1 MIWAV
6 ASAVAGATV
15 ATLLAMAAARTG
27 AGGAGARLSSVVRL
41 SRSQLGDFAVKNLI
55 HLGAVGGAAL
65 LLARPGRGGV
75 LLGVL
80 AALAS
85 LAAVC
90 WRHRKGLRLLNHPT
104 GGEGTGLL
112 GSFASV
118 RAVLFFALGAG
129 YLLRR
134 PDERGWVWAAV
145 ALAVLLVLSE
155 PPAKALLDTPKQV
168 VVNLPGVRPVPEPPF
183 DPGWL
188 TALTLVDLALGAV
201 LAAVAAPGWT
211 LFVLVALTVVPAV
224 LTVLHAGRANHQSR
238 RAVRQIPAALEALAP
253 RFVVYYAAVQGA
265 RYQLGMWLPYLDRLN
280 RPYVVITRNPET
292 VPVIRTL
299 TSAPILVPLANRVSE
314 SLDAMVVG
322 SLKAAFYVQGSPANS
337 TMQRYRRLT
346 HVWLNHGDSDKQAN
360 FNPRHATYDQLY
372 VSGQQAVE
380 RYAKH
385 GIEVPPE
392 RFVLVGRPQIERI
405 ESQDTP
411 LTGDA
416 QRTVLYAPTW
426 RGGRP
431 STNYSSLPVGVEIVR
446 ALIAR
451 GATVIFRPHPV
462 SYENAQDAER
472 IRAIHALLEQDRA
485 TGTAGRREHVW
496 GARAEQEW
504 DVPDCFNASDAL
516 VTDVS
521 SIASD
526 YLASGKPFAMVAML
540 SGGAAFTEEFPTARV
555 AYVIERDLSTVA
567 TVLDHLLGDDPLRAD
582 RLAYRSFCL
591 GPSVGAGAADDFLR
605 VASELVTGA

>member
-1 MIWAV
+1 V
-6 ASAVAGATV
+6 
-15 ATLLAMAAARTG
+15 
-27 AGGAGARLSSVVRL
+27 ARLA
-41 SRSQLGDFAVKNLI
+41 RSQLGDFAVKNLI
-55 HLGAVGGAAL
+55 NLGAVGGAAL
-65 LLARPGRGGV
+65 LLARPGWGWV
-75 LLGVL
+75 VLGVL

-85 LAAVC
+85 LAAVG
-90 WRHRKGLRLLNHPT
+90 WRRRKAFRLLGRRT
-104 GGEGTGLL
+104 GGEGAGLL
-112 GSFASV
+112 GAFVSV

-155 PPAKALLDTPKQV
+155 PPTKALLDTPKQV
-168 VVNLPGVRPVPEPPF
+168 VVNLPGVRSVPEPPF

-188 TALTLVDLALGAV
+188 TALTLADLALGAV
-201 LAAVAAPGWT
+201 LAAVAAPGWV
-211 LFVLVALTVVPAV
+211 LFVFVALNVVPAA
-224 LTVLHAGRANHQSR
+224 LIVLHAVRANRSSR
-238 RAVRQIPAALEALAP
+238 QAVRQLPAALEALAP

-265 RYQLGMWLPYLDRLN
+265 RYQLGMWLPYLERLN

-299 TSAPILVPLANRVSE
+299 TSAPILVPLAGRVSE

-337 TMQRYRRLT
+337 TMQRYRQLT

-360 FNPRHATYDQLY
+360 FHPRHATYDQLY

-380 RYAKH
+380 RYARH

-405 ESQDTP
+405 ESRDAP
-411 LTGDA
+411 LPGDA
-416 QRTVLYAPTW
+416 PRTVLYAPTW

-431 STNYSSLPVGVEIVR
+431 STNYSSLPVGLEIVR
-446 ALIAR
+446 ALVGR

-462 SYENAQDAER
+462 SYEDAQDAQR
-472 IRAIHALLEQDRA
+472 IRDIHALLEQDL
-485 TGTAGRREHVW
+485 TASAADPRGRREHVW
-496 GARAEQEW
+496 GPRAEREW

-605 VASELVTGA
+605 VAGELVTGA